1 VSGQSRGDVAVSL
14 AVGLFMLTLLV
25 VAVAQLVLAVEG
37 SR

>member
-1 VSGQSRGDVAVSL
+1 VNGQDRGELAVSL
-14 AVGLFMLTLLV
+14 AVGLIMVTLLV